1 MTIGG
6 AVPTQAFAI
15 TRLLLA
21 LPIMM
26 LNNTS
31 QMSPAASCDQMTAE
45 AAAEPRPAE
54 EGALAAERRPVEVGV
69 LAAQPFWL
77 LWTTPEGKPCSHAP
91 GLFRPLGR
99 PLPVR
104 PRPGDVSVPE
114 GSGVVRVR

>member
-6 AVPTQAFAI
+6 EVPTQAFAI

-45 AAAEPRPAE
+45 AAAGHVGLQHTCLRVVQRHQRPM
-54 EGALAAERRPVEVGV
+54 R
-69 LAAQPFWL
+69 FI
-77 LWTTPEGKPCSHAP
+77 
-91 GLFRPLGR
+91 
-99 PLPVR
+99 R
-104 PRPGDVSVPE
+104 PRCTGSSRSARRVPQ
-114 GSGVVRVR
+114 RVAARPPSRQTA